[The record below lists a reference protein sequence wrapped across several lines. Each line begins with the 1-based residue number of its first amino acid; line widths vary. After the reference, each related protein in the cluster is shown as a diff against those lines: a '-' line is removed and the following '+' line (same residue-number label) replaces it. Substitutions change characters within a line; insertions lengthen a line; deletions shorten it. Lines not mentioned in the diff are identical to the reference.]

1 MHEQH
6 DTPFYPTITE
16 KGGYIYQGIPG
27 YEGHLQ
33 KELALLAKEAGSGN
47 NFQAWGS
54 FVTAHLPPDLA
65 RSVFWHRNLWLKPT
79 EIHFNSIGEAAKALR
94 AIQGAW
100 ASVPYTQFRRAHL
113 IAEKLPKVPN
123 KKRPFPWKLPATP
136 LGSWALRDANTLIAS
151 PACTSPFP
159 GGIIEFEEDREGPP
173 SRAYLKLW
181 EALVRLRHMP
191 AKGETCLDAGASPG
205 GWTWALSRLGA
216 SVTACDRAPLDERI
230 AAMPGVRFICSD
242 AFSIKPKDFGPVDWI
257 FSDVICYPGRLFDWV
272 NRWLDSGLCSN
283 FVCTIKMQG
292 STESSELPNG
302 VDFDT
307 PRRFASIPGSLVVH
321 LHHNKHELTWMKVPN
336 APLEKHPHSAD
347 N

>member
-6 DTPFYPTITE
+6 GTPLPAKITG
-16 KGGYIYQGIPG
+16 KNVYIYQSIPG

-33 KELALLAKEAGSGN
+33 KELDLLAKEAGEVGFEN
-47 NFQAWGS
+47 NLEVWGP

-65 RSVFWHRNLWLKPT
+65 CSAFWHRNIWLKPM
-79 EIHFNSIGEAAKALR
+79 EIRFNSIGEAAKALR

-100 ASVPYTQFRRAHL
+100 SPAPYTQFRRAHL
-113 IAEKLPKVPN
+113 IAEKLPKVPA
-123 KKRPFPWKLPATP
+123 KKRPFPWKLPETP
-136 LGSWALRDANTLIAS
+136 IGSWTLRDANTLLAS
-151 PACTSPFP
+151 PECGSPFP

-181 EALVRLRHMP
+181 EAFVRLRRMP
-191 AKGETCLDAGASPG
+191 GKGDNCLDAGASPG

-216 SVTACDRAPLDERI
+216 SVTACDRSPLDERV
-230 AAMPGVRFICSD
+230 AAMPGVSFVRRD
-242 AFSIKPKDFGPVDWI
+242 AFSIKPEEFGPVDWI

-272 NRWLDSGLCSN
+272 NMWLDSGLCSN

-292 STESSELPNG
+292 SAESGLLPNG

-307 PRRFASIPGSLVVH
+307 PRRFAAIPGSQVVH
-321 LHHNKHELTWMKVPN
+321 LYHNKHELTWIK
-336 APLEKHPHSAD
+336 AP
-347 N
+347 